1 MALSLL
7 LRCNSLPETGAF
19 YASLPGFSVSP
30 MGREPLV
37 VEGHGCAL
45 LFTGTDLWKMP
56 PALSGTLYIAVADVD
71 ALWEQVRDRVTVA
84 WPLQDMP
91 YGTREFAINDCN
103 GYYVAFQQQD

>member
-7 LRCNSLPETGAF
+7 LRCNNLPETGAF

-30 MGREPLV
+30 ADRDPLV
-37 VEGHGCAL
+37 VEGYGCVL
-45 LFTGTDLWKMP
+45 FFTGADLWKMP
-56 PALSGTLYIAVADVD
+56 PVFSGTLYIAVADVD
-71 ALWEQVRDRVTVA
+71 ALWEQVKDSVTVA